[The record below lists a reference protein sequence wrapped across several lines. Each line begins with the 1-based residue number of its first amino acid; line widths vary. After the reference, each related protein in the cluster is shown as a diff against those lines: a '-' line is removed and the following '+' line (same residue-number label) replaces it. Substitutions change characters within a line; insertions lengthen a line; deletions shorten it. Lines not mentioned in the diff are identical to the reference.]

1 MPSNKIKLDKD
12 IYEAK
17 EARDILDEEFK
28 EFLPKQRNIQEFFDI
43 YNNKFYSILNSTHEY
58 FVNKSLAYILTWTNP
73 LHSTIENLRIEIENA
88 QIEIDSVERFHPIF
102 PNRIVISPDQGS
114 NFEEIESNE
123 IYYMMSGKARP
134 IGGINKENLFGIIK
148 SQHRAQHKTNEEFI
162 IWVGTDILQYME
174 KGKTIRTEADLAD
187 SFYSINTYNG
197 QEEIEDNG

>member
-123 IYYMMSGKARP
+123 IY
-134 IGGINKENLFGIIK
+134 I
-148 SQHRAQHKTNEEFI
+148 
-162 IWVGTDILQYME
+162 
-174 KGKTIRTEADLAD
+174 
-187 SFYSINTYNG
+187 
-197 QEEIEDNG
+197 